1 MEKDFFI
8 PFEILLQPFCLH
20 NNVSVVRNALI
31 MTPFPNAHLLKY
43 HGSKNPKGQ
52 LGDI

>member
-31 MTPFPNAHLLKY
+31 MTPFLKRASAHAAPLK
-43 HGSKNPKGQ
+43 KPKRAVG
-52 LGDI
+52 